1 MYTLIKLFSRQI
13 INMDCIQTDPSKGTT
28 VSINNQISKLNWEM
42 LGSKSNFNTSNYH
55 THQISNQCDID
66 HDRCR
71 CQGRSFKCHGKAA
84 Q

>member
-1 MYTLIKLFSRQI
+1 MFSRQI